1 MVRTQDGSD
10 VTLLLREASSGKREA
25 FDELVPL
32 VYEQLRRLAHQ
43 RLLAQRPDHTLNTTA
58 LVHEAYLRLV
68 DVERARWQDRA
79 HFFAAAGTVMR
90 NLLVDY
96 ARARNAYKRGGGR
109 VKVEL
114 DEGALRLSEEYAGAI
129 EDLDDALS
137 RLAEL
142 SPRQSQLLEQRY
154 FGGLKLKECAE
165 VLGVSLTTVKNELQL
180 ARAWL
185 ARELTAL
192 DHEF

>member
-137 RLAEL
+137 RLAAL

>member
-1 MVRTQDGSD
+1 VESRPTSE
-10 VTLLLREASSGKREA
+10 VTLLLREVGDGNRAA

-32 VYEQLRRLAHQ
+32 VYEQLRRLAHH
-43 RLLAQRPDHTLNTTA
+43 RLLAQRSDHTLNTTA

-68 DVERARWQDRA
+68 DVDGARWQDRA
-79 HFFAAAGTVMR
+79 HFFATAATVMR

-109 VKVEL
+109 MKVEL
-114 DEGALRLSEEYAGAI
+114 DDEALRLSEAYAGAI

-137 RLAEL
+137 RLAKL
-142 SPRQSQLLEQRY
+142 SPRQSRLLEQRY
-154 FGGLKLKECAE
+154 FGGLKLEECAE
-165 VLGVSLTTVKNELQL
+165 VLGVSLTTVKNELHL

-185 ARELTAL
+185 ARELAA
-192 DHEF
+192 